1 MSGSIKYQF
10 QRLNV
15 AEKLIA
21 VNVAIFLVTSILTVL
36 FKLPSLVI
44 WFELP
49 KDFFAFITQPWSL
62 VTYSFFH
69 SGFGHIFWNM
79 LMLYFFGKTFL
90 NLFNAKRF
98 LNVYFLGVIAG
109 GLLFLVGYNVF
120 PALIDINAALI
131 GASAGVTAI
140 LIFVCAYLPNQ
151 TVRVLIV
158 DMKLWHIG
166 VIVVLMDLF
175 RLSTGQ
181 NVGGILAHLGGAVL
195 GYAYA
200 KQLTKG
206 KDIGEGFGKFMDSV
220 VNLFNKEKKA
230 PMKTVYRSKTPKSKV
245 AAKTDRNK
253 AEKQHKI
260 DAILDKISKSGYESL
275 TKEEKDFLFIAG
287 KGDK

>member
-1 MSGSIKYQF
+1 MSGTLKYQF

-15 AEKLIA
+15 AEKLIT
-21 VNVAIFLVTSILTVL
+21 VNVAIFLVSSIVTVL
-36 FKLPSLVI
+36 FRWPALVT

-62 VTYSFFH
+62 ITYSFFH

-90 NLFNAKRF
+90 NLFNGKRF

-109 GLLFLVGYNVF
+109 GLLFLIGYNVF

-158 DMKLWHIG
+158 DLKLWHIG
-166 VIVVLMDLF
+166 AIVVLMDLF

-200 KQLTKG
+200 KQLLKG
-206 KDIGEGFGKFMDSV
+206 KDIGAGFGSFTDSLV
-220 VNLFNKEKKA
+220 QLFTKEKKA
-230 PMKTVYRSKTPKSKV
+230 PMKTVYRSKTPKSNV
-245 AAKTDRNK
+245 SGKTDRKK

-287 KGDK
+287 KGDQ